1 MESMEKNIRLFSKMK
16 ELALKQQSSLQEER
30 MDLFSQLSREREQL
44 RSKIFVKEIEPG
56 PRKGMKGGLEPN
68 LRKKAMEMVEL
79 IRVIQEIDNRT
90 KDMLIGKKDALVTEI
105 REIRRGKR
113 AVKGYGS
120 PRFVRPARF
129 FDQKS

>member
-1 MESMEKNIRLFSKMK
+1 MEPMEKNIRLFGKMK
-16 ELALKQQSSLQEER
+16 ELALKQHSSLQEER
-30 MDLFSQLSREREQL
+30 MDLFSQLSRERERL
-44 RSKIFVKEIEPG
+44 RSKIFVNETETG
-56 PRKGMKGGLEPN
+56 PRKEMKGNLEPN

-90 KDMLIGKKDALVTEI
+90 KEMLIRKKDVLVSEI

-120 PRFVRPARF
+120 PRFVRPAKF

>member
-1 MESMEKNIRLFSKMK
+1 MEPMEKNIRLFSKMK
-16 ELALKQQSSLQEER
+16 ELALKQHSSLKEER
-30 MDLFSQLSREREQL
+30 MDLFSQLSRERERL
-44 RSKIFVKEIEPG
+44 RSKIFVNETEPG
-56 PRKGMKGGLEPN
+56 PRKGLKGNLEPN

-90 KDMLIGKKDALVTEI
+90 KEMLIRKKDALVTEI

-113 AVKGYGS
+113 AVKGYGL
-120 PRFVRPARF
+120 PRFVRPAKF